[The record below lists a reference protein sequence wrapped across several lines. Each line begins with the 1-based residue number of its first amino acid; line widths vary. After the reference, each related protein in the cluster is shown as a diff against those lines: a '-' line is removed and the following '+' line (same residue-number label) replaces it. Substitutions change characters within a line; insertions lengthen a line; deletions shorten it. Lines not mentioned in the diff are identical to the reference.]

1 MSDLNVSAIKTE
13 KKAENRI
20 RKVLSIKIKM
30 AKEAFLEWSSRTDM
44 NNYGK
49 IFEYKGNIWAQIIWT
64 IIFLVLSGLTV
75 LLIQQSISA
84 YLSYS
89 VTSKHETIYQSPAEF
104 PTITICAGNAFLT
117 GNSIWLFNELAYNKS
132 LNNFTIKDLI
142 KLAKM
147 YAANPSHE
155 DENRKKL
162 DLSIN

>member
-1 MSDLNVSAIKTE
+1 MTKKYLITKETFWLKNLNL
-13 KKAENRI
+13 N
-20 RKVLSIKIKM
+20 
-30 AKEAFLEWSSRTDM
+30 
-44 NNYGK
+44 
-49 IFEYKGNIWAQIIWT
+49 IFGLLK
-64 IIFLVLSGLTV
+64 SGLT
-75 LLIQQSISA
+75 LTLIQQSISA

-162 DLSIN
+162 DLSINKSLHINSIH